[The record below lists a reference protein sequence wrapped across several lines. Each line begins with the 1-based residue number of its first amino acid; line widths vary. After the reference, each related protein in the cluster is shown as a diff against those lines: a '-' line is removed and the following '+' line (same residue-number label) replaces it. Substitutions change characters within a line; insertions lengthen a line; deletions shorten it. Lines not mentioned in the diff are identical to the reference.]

1 MPSVQFTSH
10 LRQVAPTGTLTVGG
24 ATLRAALDEVFAL
37 HPKVKSYLL
46 DDQERLR
53 KHVVIYVD
61 GARISGGSDLKS
73 SVSPSAQIYVLQ
85 ALSGG

>member
-10 LRQVAPTGTLTVGG
+10 LRKVAPTGTLTVGG
-24 ATLRAALDEVFAL
+24 ATLRLALDEVFAQ
-37 HPKVKSYLL
+37 HPKMKSYVL

-53 KHVVIYVD
+53 KHVVIFVD
-61 GARISGGSDLKS
+61 GARISGGSDLMLP
-73 SVSPSAQIYVLQ
+73 VSPSAQIYVLQ

>member
-10 LRQVAPTGTLTVGG
+10 LRKVAPTGTITVGG
-24 ATLRAALDEVFAL
+24 DTLRLALDEVFAR
-37 HPKVKSYLL
+37 HPKVKSYVL

-53 KHVVIYVD
+53 KHVVIFVD
-61 GARISGGSDLKS
+61 GERISGGHDLKLA
-73 SVSPSAQIYVLQ
+73 VSPSAQIYVLQ

>member
-10 LRQVAPTGTLTVGG
+10 LRKVAPSEPMMVDGT
-24 ATLRAALDEVFAL
+24 TLRLALDAVFAL
-37 HPKVKSYLL
+37 HPRARSYVL

-53 KHVVIYVD
+53 KHVVIFVD
-61 GARISGGSDLKS
+61 GARVQAGDDLGRAVAAKS
-73 SVSPSAQIYVLQ
+73 EIYVLQ

>member
-10 LRQVAPTGTLTVGG
+10 LRKVAPTGTMEVGG
-24 ATLRAALDEVFAL
+24 TTLRLALDEVFAL
-37 HPKVKSYLL
+37 HPRVKSYVL

-53 KHVVIYVD
+53 KHVVIFVD
-61 GARISGGSDLKS
+61 GERIGGGSDLMLP
-73 SVSPSAQIYVLQ
+73 VSPAAQIYVLQ

>member
-10 LRQVAPTGTLTVGG
+10 LRKVAPTEALTVGG
-24 ATLRAALDEVFAL
+24 TTLRLALDEVFAR
-37 HPKVKSYLL
+37 HPKVKSYVL

-53 KHVVIYVD
+53 KHVVIFVD
-61 GARISGGSDLKS
+61 GTRVSGGSDLMLP
-73 SVSPSAQIYVLQ
+73 VSQAAQIYVLQ

>member
-10 LRQVAPTGTLTVGG
+10 LRKVAPAGTITVDGD
-24 ATLRAALDEVFAL
+24 TLRGALDEVFAR
-37 HPKVKSYLL
+37 HPKVKSYVL

-53 KHVVIYVD
+53 KHVVIFVD
-61 GARISGGSDLKS
+61 GTRISGGSDLKLA
-73 SVSPSAQIYVLQ
+73 VSPSAQIFVLQ

>member
-10 LRQVAPTGTLTVGG
+10 LRQVAPTGTIAVGG
-24 ATLRAALDEVFAL
+24 ETLRGALDAVFAL

-53 KHVVIYVD
+53 KHVVIFVD
-61 GARISGGSDLKS
+61 GTRISGGSDLKL
-73 SVSPSAQIYVLQ
+73 SVSPSAQIFVLQ

>member
-10 LRQVAPTGTLTVGG
+10 LRKVAPTGAVTVAGE
-24 ATLRAALDEVFAL
+24 TLRRALDEVFAQ
-37 HPKVKSYLL
+37 HPKVKSYVL

-53 KHVVIYVD
+53 KHVVIFVD
-61 GARISGGSDLKS
+61 GRRISGGSDLMLP
-73 SVSPSAQIYVLQ
+73 VGPSAQIYVLQ

>member
-10 LRQVAPTGTLTVGG
+10 LRKVAPAGAIAVGG
-24 ATLRAALDEVFAL
+24 ETLRAALDDVFAA
-37 HPKVKSYLL
+37 HPQLKSYLL

-53 KHVVIYVD
+53 KHVVIFVD
-61 GARISGGSDLKS
+61 GARISGGSDLKL

>member
-10 LRQVAPTGTLTVGG
+10 LRQVAPTGPLTVGG
-24 ATLRAALDEVFAL
+24 DTLRRALDEVFAL
-37 HPKVKSYLL
+37 YPKVKSYVL

-53 KHVVIYVD
+53 KHVVIFVD
-61 GARISGGSDLKS
+61 GERISGGSDLKLP
-73 SVSPSAQIYVLQ
+73 VSPTTQIYVLQ

>member
-10 LRQVAPTGTLTVGG
+10 LRKVAPAEATLVGG
-24 ATLRAALDEVFAL
+24 VTLRLALEEVFAR
-37 HPKVKSYLL
+37 HPRVRSYVL

-53 KHVVIYVD
+53 KHVVIFVD
-61 GARISGGSDLKS
+61 GARIDGGSDLQLP
-73 SVSPSAQIYVLQ
+73 VRANAEIFVLQ

>member
-10 LRQVAPTGTLTVGG
+10 LRQVAPTGTITVGG
-24 ATLRAALDEVFAL
+24 ASLRAALDDIFSA
-37 HPKVKSYLL
+37 HPQLKSYVL

-53 KHVVIYVD
+53 KHVVIFVD
-61 GARISGGSDLKS
+61 GTRISGGNDLKLP
-73 SVSPSAQIYVLQ
+73 VSPTTQIYVLQ

>member
-10 LRQVAPTGTLTVGG
+10 LRKVAPAGTITVGG
-24 ATLRAALDEVFAL
+24 GTLRAALDEIFAR
-37 HPKVKSYLL
+37 HPQVKSYVL

-53 KHVVIYVD
+53 KHVVIFVD
-61 GARISGGSDLKS
+61 GARVSGGSDLMLP
-73 SVSPSAQIYVLQ
+73 VNPSAQIYVLQ

>member
-10 LRQVAPTGTLTVGG
+10 LRKVAPTGVMTVGG
-24 ATLRAALDEVFAL
+24 ATLRLALDEVFAK
-37 HPKVKSYLL
+37 HPKVKSYVL

-53 KHVVIYVD
+53 KHVVIFVD
-61 GARISGGSDLKS
+61 GERVGGGSDLMLP
-73 SVSPSAQIYVLQ
+73 VSPQAQIYVLQ

>member
-10 LRQVAPTGTLTVGG
+10 LRMVAPTGAITVGG
-24 ATLRAALDEVFAL
+24 TTLRLALDEVFAQ
-37 HPKVKSYLL
+37 HPKVKSYVL

-53 KHVVIYVD
+53 KHVVIFVD
-61 GARISGGSDLKS
+61 GTRVGGGSDLKLP
-73 SVSPSAQIYVLQ
+73 VSPSAQIYVLQ

>member
-10 LRQVAPTGTLTVGG
+10 LRKVAPTGAITVGG
-24 ATLRAALDEVFAL
+24 TTLRLALDEVFAQ
-37 HPKVKSYLL
+37 HPKVKSYVL

-53 KHVVIYVD
+53 KHVVIFVD
-61 GARISGGSDLKS
+61 GTRVGGGSDLKLP
-73 SVSPSAQIYVLQ
+73 VSPSAQIYVLQ

>member
-10 LRQVAPTGTLTVGG
+10 LRKVAPTGAITVGG
-24 ATLRAALDEVFAL
+24 ETLRGALDEVFAR
-37 HPKVKSYLL
+37 HPKVKSYVL

-53 KHVVIYVD
+53 KHVVIFVD
-61 GARISGGSDLKS
+61 GARIPGGSDLKCP
-73 SVSPSAQIYVLQ
+73 VSPSAQIYVLQ

>member
-10 LRQVAPTGTLTVGG
+10 LRKVAPTEAITVGG
-24 ATLRAALDEVFAL
+24 ATLRLALDEVFAR
-37 HPKVKSYLL
+37 HPKVKSYVL

-53 KHVVIYVD
+53 KHVVIFVD
-61 GARISGGSDLKS
+61 GARIAGGSDLMQP
-73 SVSPSAQIYVLQ
+73 VSPAAQIYVLQ